1 MNDQTI
7 AQSRSVR
14 QLHCIALHNYQK
26 QVALGMV
33 TVLESRVV
41 KDQ

>member
-33 TVLESRVV
+33 PYLSQEL
-41 KDQ
+41 